1 MKKEIDVMAASISRM
16 PDHRAPDRRFS
27 LLDSLGETANH
38 QNALLLVQL
47 RWLAVLGQ
55 ALTIVLSALLFG
67 LQLPFA
73 PMFAVVGLLV
83 LFNLYAMLRP
93 RPDGEVRRGE
103 LMAELIVDIGAL
115 TALLYLSGGATNPF
129 AFLYLLPVTLGAI
142 LLAGRAVWVL
152 AAWAGFCFAL
162 LTRTHVPLSYAS
174 ADADAA
180 FRLHIYGSFVCF
192 LLVLL
197 LLVVFVGRIGDNLR
211 RRDRHLADLRQRAVE
226 EDHIVRMG
234 LLASGAAHELGT
246 PLATLSVLIGDW
258 KRLPAFADD
267 LMLREELDEADTELK
282 RIKGIV
288 SGILMSAGAARGGR
302 VQRTTL
308 AAFFDATLAEWRAQW
323 PATTLE
329 LTLERPLDE
338 RVWRQTPVISDSAF
352 RQVLFNVLDN
362 AREVSPDWV
371 GLSLRCRD
379 GEIAVTVRDHGPGFA
394 PEILMR
400 VGRPY
405 QSTKGKPGGGLGLFL
420 VVNVLRRFGGRI
432 EVENGE
438 AGGAS
443 VRMILPLPSVIP
455 NPESM
460 P

>member
-1 MKKEIDVMAASISRM
+1 MTAAAASIVAM
-16 PDHRAPDRRFS
+16 PDARTPSRRFS

-38 QNALLLVQL
+38 RNALLLVQL

-55 ALTIVLSALLFG
+55 ALTIGLSAVLFD
-67 LQLPFA
+67 LRLPFA
-73 PMFAVVGLLV
+73 PMFFIVGLLV

-93 RPDGEVRRGE
+93 RPGGQVGDGE
-103 LMAELIVDIGAL
+103 LMAELFVDISAL

-129 AFLYLLPVTLGAI
+129 VFLYLLPVTLGAI
-142 LLAGRAVWVL
+142 LLERRSRWAL
-152 AAWAGFCFAL
+152 AAYAMLCFGF
-162 LTRTHVPLSYAS
+162 LTRTHLPLDYAS
-174 ADADAA
+174 ADRDAV
-180 FRLHIYGSFVCF
+180 FRWHLYGLFACF
-192 LLVLL
+192 ALDLL
-197 LLVVFVGRIGDNLR
+197 LLVFFMERIGANVR
-211 RRDRHLADLRQRAVE
+211 RRDRHLADLRQQASE

-267 LMLREELDEADTELK
+267 LMLREELDEAATELK

-308 AAFFDATLAEWRAQW
+308 AAFFEATLAEWRAQW
-323 PATTLE
+323 PATVLE
-329 LTLERPLDE
+329 VSLEKPLDE
-338 RVWRQTPVISDSAF
+338 RAWRQQPVISDSAF

-362 AREVSPDWV
+362 AREVSPAWV
-371 GLSLRCRD
+371 GVALRCRD
-379 GEIAVTVRDHGPGFA
+379 GEVAVTVRDHGPGFA

-400 VGRPY
+400 IGRPY

-420 VVNVLRRFGGRI
+420 VVNVLRRFGGRV

-438 AGGAS
+438 AGGAA
-443 VRMILPLPSVIP
+443 VRMSLPLPSVIP